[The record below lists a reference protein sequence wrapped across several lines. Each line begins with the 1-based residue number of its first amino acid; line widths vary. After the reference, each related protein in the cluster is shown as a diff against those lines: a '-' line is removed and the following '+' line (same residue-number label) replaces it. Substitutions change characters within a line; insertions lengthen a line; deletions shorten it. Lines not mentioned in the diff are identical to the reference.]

1 MGDFPVTFSFSVFL
15 KYKNVPA
22 TQIQLKALNGMSVGF
37 FSMEGGCSDL
47 GSDSSEWSGSALSLA
62 RLIPCN

>member
-22 TQIQLKALNGMSVGF
+22 TQIQLKALNGTQVGF

-47 GSDSSEWSGSALSLA
+47 GSDS
-62 RLIPCN
+62 

>member
-1 MGDFPVTFSFSVFL
+1 MGDFPVTFSFSVFF

-22 TQIQLKALNGMSVGF
+22 TQIQLKALNGTSVGF

-47 GSDSSEWSGSALSLA
+47 GSDS
-62 RLIPCN
+62 